1 MGSLAIAILLVAT
14 SPAAPEP
21 DPLFET
27 SPACAVE
34 ADALFA
40 EADLLLAPAAPP
52 ASPEPRSQSLS
63 QAAESRIRD
72 EDPSRSIAIQVERLT
87 APATAPSHRLASPGR
102 AWPFAL
108 AATADAATTYWALG
122 RGGAERNPLLA
133 MGRLDVGMVKMAQ
146 FPLLAKAVDLVEG
159 KNPRLGRRLRWTT
172 LIFHAVLAANNVRL
186 GRFAAQRERMTR
198 ASGTP

>member
-1 MGSLAIAILLVAT
+1 MSTLAIAILLVAT
-14 SPAAPEP
+14 PATAPEP
-21 DPLFET
+21 DSLFET
-27 SPACAVE
+27 PATCAAE

-40 EADLLLAPAAPP
+40 DHAVLTSPAALL
-52 ASPEPRSQSLS
+52 ASPEPRSLFE
-63 QAAESRIRD
+63 AAESRVRD
-72 EDPSRSIAIQVERLT
+72 EDPSRSVAMQVEHLT
-87 APATAPSHRLASPGR
+87 APSTSPRRLASPGR

-146 FPLLAKAVDLVEG
+146 FPLLAKVVDLVEG
-159 KNPRLGRRLRWTT
+159 RNPRLGRRLRWTT
-172 LIFHAVLAANNVRL
+172 LVFHAVLAANNVRL
-186 GRFAAQRERMTR
+186 GRFAAQRERTTR

>member
-1 MGSLAIAILLVAT
+1 MSSLAIAILLVAASAT
-14 SPAAPEP
+14 APEP

-27 SPACAVE
+27 PATCAAE
-34 ADALFA
+34 ADAFFA
-40 EADLLLAPAAPP
+40 AQAVVTSPAALL
-52 ASPEPRSQSLS
+52 ASPEPRSLFE
-63 QAAESRIRD
+63 AAESRVRD
-72 EDPSRSIAIQVERLT
+72 EDPSRSVAIQVERLT
-87 APATAPSHRLASPGR
+87 APSTGPHRRLASPGR

-146 FPLLAKAVDLVEG
+146 FPLLAKVVDLVEG
-159 KNPRLGRRLRWTT
+159 RNPRLGRRLRWTT
-172 LIFHAVLAANNVRL
+172 LVFHAVLAANNVRL
-186 GRFAAQRERMTR
+186 GRFAAQRERTTR

>member
-1 MGSLAIAILLVAT
+1 MTSLALTILLVAT
-14 SPAAPEP
+14 SARAPEP

-27 SPACAVE
+27 PAACALEPAVVF
-34 ADALFA
+34 AAPDALA
-40 EADLLLAPAAPP
+40 GTAAPTA
-52 ASPEPRSQSLS
+52 ASEPRSLFL
-63 QAAESRIRD
+63 AAESRVRD
-72 EDPSRSIAIQVERLT
+72 EDPSKSVAIQVERLT
-87 APATAPSHRLASPGR
+87 EPSTSPRSRLTSPGH

-122 RGGAERNPLLA
+122 RGGTERNPLLA

-146 FPLLAKAVDLVEG
+146 FPLLAKAVDLIEG

-186 GRFAAQRERMTR
+186 GRFAAQRERITR